1 MLHYNKR
8 PISKQGATMD
18 LTVLL
23 LADYANVAERG
34 KLNVMGIFSM
44 LYSETFPTRHPEMHL
59 IVKLSAS
66 PAEYDTTRKLIIKLL
81 NEDATQEI
89 VNWSRDI
96 QVPHGTG
103 ERVEINQILRL
114 TQLVFPTPGRYQF
127 SVMVDND
134 EKGVLPLLILQKDPS
149 GS

>member
-1 MLHYNKR
+1 
-8 PISKQGATMD
+8 MD

-34 KLNVMGIFSM
+34 KLNVMGIFGT
-44 LYSETFPTRHPEMHL
+44 LYSKKFPARHPEMHL
-59 IVKLSAS
+59 ITKLSAR
-66 PAEYDTTRKLIIKLL
+66 PAEYDTTHKLTIKLL
-81 NEDATQEI
+81 NEDATQVI
-89 VNWSRDI
+89 VNWSRDL

-103 ERVEINQILRL
+103 ENVEINQILRL
-114 TQLVFPTPGRYQF
+114 TDLVFPGPGRYQF

-134 EKGVLPLLILQKDPS
+134 EKGVLSLLVMQQGPP